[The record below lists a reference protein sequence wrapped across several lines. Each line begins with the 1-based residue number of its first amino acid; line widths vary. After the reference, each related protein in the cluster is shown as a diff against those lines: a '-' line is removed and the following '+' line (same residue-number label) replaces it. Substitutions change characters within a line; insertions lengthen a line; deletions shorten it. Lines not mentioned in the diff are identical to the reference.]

1 MASPEPSSGSAT
13 TNSSE
18 SVGPQVAI
26 LFIGVS
32 MCLGVVCRQ
41 LLKGTRVPYTVAL
54 LLLGIAIGGLGSCLS
69 SPSHSGNGLVIAI
82 VMFTMEPRMV
92 SIFEHSVQSHRHTCR
107 CSSVRSYLE
116 PCHRPI
122 YLGAKLRRVST

>member
-69 SPSHSGNGLVIAI
+69 SPSHFGNGFAI
-82 VMFTMEPRMV
+82 VMFTIEPRMV
-92 SIFEHSVQSHRHTCR
+92 SIFEHIVQSHRNTCR
-107 CSSVRSYLE
+107 CSSVCFTWSLAIDQY
-116 PCHRPI
+116 I
-122 YLGAKLRRVST
+122 